1 MNQEQIKTQMLR
13 ARIVNVMS
21 DQARCKR
28 PSLSAEAL
36 AVSFDLPLESVWEQI
51 NDMVNAE
58 ILVYS
63 EAQPKRMPG
72 FRKKLKLS
80 VRTAGI
86 MNVRIA

>member
-13 ARIVNVMS
+13 ARIVNVVS
-21 DQARCKR
+21 DQARYKR

-36 AVSFDLPLESVWEQI
+36 AVSLDLPISSVWEQV

-72 FRKKLKLS
+72 VRKKLKLS
-80 VRTAGI
+80 ARTAGM